1 MYDTH
6 IIVIFSVS
14 IYHVYLSPILF
25 SPYPEKKNWRK
36 KILEKILLSNAVNHH
51 EGGGHIFFVFFQHF
65 TCSTKHCA
73 LHIVVLNEYL
83 VKNDLGRGT
92 KVFTSLFLWSSLNLE
107 SFFFMEA
114 AMCVEHLLHIC
125 FHYLLFIPHKQWT
138 GKVKPLSPFTIWTLL
153 WEIIWDSMAF
163 QRQKVLKSPMVS
175 PNFIYV
181 WISTSWAKVQNAA
194 GSTRQAR
201 VHVRGWALCFVYTR
215 VL

>member
-14 IYHVYLSPILF
+14 IYPVYLSPILF
-25 SPYPEKKNWRK
+25 SPYPEK
-36 KILEKILLSNAVNHH
+36 EKI
-51 EGGGHIFFVFFQHF
+51 GGRKHWKKSYCLMQLITMRAGVVSFFGFFQHF
-65 TCSTKHCA
+65 ISSTKHCA
-73 LHIVVLNEYL
+73 LHIVLLNEYL

-92 KVFTSLFLWSSLNLE
+92 EVFTSLFLWSSLNLE

-114 AMCVEHLLHIC
+114 AMWVEHLLRIC
-125 FHYLLFIPHKQWT
+125 FHYLLFMPHKQWT

-153 WEIIWDSMAF
+153 REIIWDSMAF
-163 QRQKVLKSPMVS
+163 QRQKVLNSLMVS

-194 GSTRQAR
+194 GSN
-201 VHVRGWALCFVYTR
+201 L
-215 VL
+215 